1 MNTFI
6 QLIISGVTAGM
17 IYGLVAIGIIMIYKS
32 TKVFNLAQGSI
43 LLLGAFIFYA
53 YLVQLS
59 FPFPL
64 ALLATLATSV
74 LLGMA
79 VERFTQRPLIGQ
91 PIHALVMVTVAL
103 MALLEGLVYVI
114 WGTSPVG
121 FPEFIPS
128 LNLRIAGF
136 SISLAQILTFVIT
149 LVLIAVLSL
158 LFNRTRWGLAMRAT
172 AEDHQLAQSSGV
184 SVKGVFSYSWA
195 LCFLVAVI
203 GGIFL
208 SNQVGLNTGLSVIG
222 LKVLSVVILGGLES
236 IPGAILGGLIIG
248 LFESLAGG
256 YIDPYVG
263 GGIKEVAPF
272 IAMMIILLI
281 RPYGL
286 FGYEEIERV

>member
-1 MNTFI
+1 MT
-6 QLIISGVTAGM
+6 GM
-17 IYGLVAIGIIMIYKS
+17 IYGLVAIGIVMIYKS

-74 LLGMA
+74 LLGFA

-91 PIHALVMVTVAL
+91 PIHALVMVTIAL
-103 MALLEGLVYVI
+103 MALLEGLVYVV
-114 WGTSPVG
+114 WGSFPIG
-121 FPEFIPS
+121 FPEFIPDI
-128 LNLRIAGF
+128 NLRMAEF
-136 SISLAQILTFVIT
+136 SISFAQLLSFVIT
-149 LVLIAVLSL
+149 FALILVLSL
-158 LFNRTRWGLAMRAT
+158 LFNKTRWGLAMRAT

-184 SVKGVFSYSWA
+184 SVKRVFSYSWA
-195 LCFLVAVI
+195 LCFLVAVV

-236 IPGAILGGLIIG
+236 IPGAVLGGLIIG
-248 LFESLAGG
+248 VFESLAGG

-272 IAMMIILLI
+272 IAMMLILLI

>member
-6 QLIISGVTAGM
+6 QLLISGTTAGM
-17 IYGLVAIGIIMIYKS
+17 IYGLVAMGIVLIYKS

-53 YLVQLS
+53 YLIQLA

-64 ALLATLATSV
+64 ALIATLATSV
-74 LLGMA
+74 LLGLA

-91 PIHALVMVTVAL
+91 PLHALVMVTVAL
-103 MALLEGLVYVI
+103 MALLEGLVYII
-114 WGTSPVG
+114 WGSFPLG
-121 FPEFIPS
+121 FPEFIPDV
-128 LNLRIAGF
+128 NLRMAGY
-136 SISLAQILTFVIT
+136 SISLAQLLTFAVT
-149 LVLIAVLSL
+149 LLLILLLSL
-158 LFNRTRWGLAMRAT
+158 FFNKTRWGLAMRAT

-184 SVKGVFSYSWA
+184 SVKTVFSYSWG

-208 SNQVGLNTGLSVIG
+208 SNQVGLNTGLSIIG

-236 IPGAILGGLIIG
+236 IPGAVLGGLIIG
-248 LFESLAGG
+248 VFESLAGG

-272 IAMMIILLI
+272 IAMMLILLI